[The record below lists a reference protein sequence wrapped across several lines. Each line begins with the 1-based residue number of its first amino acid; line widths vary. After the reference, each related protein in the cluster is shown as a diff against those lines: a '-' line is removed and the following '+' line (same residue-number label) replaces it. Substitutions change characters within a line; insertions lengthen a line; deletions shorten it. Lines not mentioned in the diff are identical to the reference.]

1 MFTGVASFIYAYS
14 VIDTLRPVP
23 LLIHYPL
30 WHLLSTFQ
38 NSHYMPTPIQIMI
51 CHHRK
56 TRDTLFN
63 NISWSDAILPMQCNI
78 RLKSWQTVLAYSS
91 LGRLLPY
98 KARPLVVNRLTGP
111 RNIPEPSG
119 IWLPSGGFIAAVF
132 SGIFLFSTRKAA
144 LHHLL
149 FFLFTKILTYRNPTE
164 KNIQAKLPVL
174 FLLLFFFFS
183 FYLFY

>member
-1 MFTGVASFIYAYS
+1 MTSF
-14 VIDTLRPVP
+14 VNF
-23 LLIHYPL
+23 
-30 WHLLSTFQ
+30 ST

-149 FFLFTKILTYRNPTE
+149 FFCSLKSWPIVIPPKKIYRPSS
-164 KNIQAKLPVL
+164 PC
-174 FLLLFFFFS
+174 FSYFFFS